1 MEYSGKLPSTIC
13 KDSTVTYKIIATA
26 VVTAAVCAGIFYLYL
41 RYIKVKEN
49 LMYVEFEN
57 ISQDVKHPGSNTHN
71 KNKTIITDAYTYKK
85 NDYLE
90 QRNPLIPMVSRCPYN

>member
-1 MEYSGKLPSTIC
+1 MEYSGKLPSPIC
-13 KDSTVTYKIIATA
+13 QNNAVTYKLVATA
-26 VVTAAVCAGIFYLYL
+26 VITAAVCAGIFYLYL

-49 LMYVEFEN
+49 LMYVEFE
-57 ISQDVKHPGSNTHN
+57 DKN